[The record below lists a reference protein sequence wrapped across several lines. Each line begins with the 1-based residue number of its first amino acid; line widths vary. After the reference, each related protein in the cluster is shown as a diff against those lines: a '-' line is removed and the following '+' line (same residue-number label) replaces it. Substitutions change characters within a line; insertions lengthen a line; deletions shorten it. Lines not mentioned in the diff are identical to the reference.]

1 MSDIG
6 EIAKVLLE
14 IIGLIKELRP
24 TEFEKLE
31 KEWKENQQKFMEAWK
46 TGDADAVNFILD
58 KYHAILFEVTD

>member
-14 IIGLIKELRP
+14 IIGLIKELKP

-31 KEWKENQQKFMEAWK
+31 KDWRNDQTKFMEAWK
-46 TGDADAVNFILD
+46 TGDADTLNFILD
-58 KYHAILFEVTD
+58 KYHTILFQITD